1 MTKLT
6 DVAKAAGVSIAT
18 VSRVLNNPD
27 SVNAATQQKV
37 QQAIRSLN
45 YKPSRVAQRL
55 RSKGGNSK
63 IIGLVLPDIQNP
75 FYVDVIRGV
84 EEAMYEKG
92 YAAIMCNFAQNE
104 DKERLYLDILQS
116 ESIDGLIVAPV
127 HGRDQK
133 VANMVLSGL
142 PIICIDR
149 GLTGVEADVVLVD
162 NQQGAFDAISHL
174 IKLGHQRIAY
184 ISGLP
189 QIPTS
194 KARLAGY
201 EAAFKEYGLKVDESL
216 IKYGDSKHESGMR
229 LTAELLNLPT
239 PPTALF
245 TGNNLITLG
254 ALETIHSRGVK
265 IPEEIALVGF
275 DDMYWSI
282 SLNPPLT
289 AVRQPGFEM
298 GQRAAELLFQR
309 IKDPSRP
316 TVKVV
321 FDAALQVRSSCGAAA
336 KNAKP

>member
-1 MTKLT
+1 MTKLI

-18 VSRVLNNPD
+18 VSRVLNNPET
-27 SVNAATQQKV
+27 VNADTQQRV
-37 QQAIRSLN
+37 QQAIKSLN
-45 YKPSRVAQRL
+45 FRPSRVAQRL

-75 FYVDVIRGV
+75 FYVDVIRGI
-84 EEAMYEKG
+84 EEVMYEHG
-92 YAAIMCNFAQNE
+92 YAAIMCNFAQDE
-104 DKERLYLDILQS
+104 KRERLYLDILKS

-133 VANMVLSGL
+133 VAGLVLSGL
-142 PIICIDR
+142 PIVCIDR

-162 NQQGAFDAISHL
+162 NQQGAYDAVSHL
-174 IKLGHQRIAY
+174 IKLGHRRIAY

-194 KARLAGY
+194 RARLAGY
-201 EAAFKEYGLKVDESL
+201 EMAFRENELVVDEEL
-216 IKYGDSKHESGMR
+216 IKYGDSKHESGMK
-229 LTAELLNLPT
+229 LTEELLALPT

-254 ALETIHSRGVK
+254 ALETIHRQGLK

-289 AVRQPGFEM
+289 AVKQPGFEM
-298 GQRAAELLFQR
+298 GKRAAELLFQR

-316 TVKVV
+316 TAKVV
-321 FDAALQVRSSCGAAA
+321 FDAKLQVRSSCGATTI
-336 KNAKP
+336 KTS